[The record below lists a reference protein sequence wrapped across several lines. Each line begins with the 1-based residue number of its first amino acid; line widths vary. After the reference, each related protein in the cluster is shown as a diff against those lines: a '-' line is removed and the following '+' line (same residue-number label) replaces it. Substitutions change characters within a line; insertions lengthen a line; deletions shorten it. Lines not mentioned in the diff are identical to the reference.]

1 VQSIYYLYDEEKPN
15 GLVKS
20 TAQRAVI
27 VFENN
32 EVGQVRLYGSPT
44 SEYHPEAKVE
54 GLERTFTL
62 PKFVFNENRPVKE
75 EFFYKKVEDR

>member
-1 VQSIYYLYDEEKPN
+1 MYDDNTPN

-27 VFENN
+27 LFKEN
-32 EVGQVRLYGSPT
+32 EIDQVKLYGSPT
-44 SEYHPEAKVE
+44 SEYHPENKVE

-62 PKFVFNENRPVKE
+62 PKFVLRENRPE
-75 EFFYKKVEDR
+75 KKDFIINLPENE